1 MYFLQPRLPLEILF
15 QNVSSIFDA
24 RVYAMHL
31 WEIYMYGVT
40 YLWEICMYR
49 SYVSRRNIENI
60 SSKYLLGETKGDGKK
75 MSILGIAW
83 S

>member
-1 MYFLQPRLPLEILF
+1 MHFLQPRLALGILF
-15 QNVSSIFDA
+15 QNVFSIFDA

-49 SYVSRRNIENI
+49 CLRIAQ
-60 SSKYLLGETKGDGKK
+60 KYRKYFE
-75 MSILGIAW
+75 
-83 S
+83 